1 MSTKEPPYPL
11 ACVTP
16 RILTDAP
23 AMIDKSGALLYSSK
37 TFLAVAGSEFA
48 GNRILPRDVALDII
62 TGNCASSGCFAKSGE
77 RTFCA
82 FRFPPDSDSALI
94 YPAQEDTSLA
104 HEKDRLSVSDTEPV
118 PASVSD
124 MDTEALPSSHGMTPA
139 ALARRLFSADEVYRN
154 RIYCSLPSLLRE
166 WVSEYGASFDAP
178 YVPQISCTERID
190 SSVCVRLSPVHF
202 FSMITALSDLLILS
216 GASDIFVD
224 AGKRQG
230 CIYVEISADC
240 GFCRFVSSD
249 ASVTEEPA
257 HNGSYDLC
265 KICIE
270 LCAKACGTRVAH
282 SAALLGEKA
291 FSITLDTVDY
301 DKIGLKAVS
310 STRFASSHVRDIRA
324 LYSGSDVIEK
334 AKENVLRKIGR
345 FPD

>member
-1 MSTKEPPYPL
+1 
-11 ACVTP
+11 
-16 RILTDAP
+16 
-23 AMIDKSGALLYSSK
+23 
-37 TFLAVAGSEFA
+37 
-48 GNRILPRDVALDII
+48 
-62 TGNCASSGCFAKSGE
+62 
-77 RTFCA
+77 
-82 FRFPPDSDSALI
+82 
-94 YPAQEDTSLA
+94 
-104 HEKDRLSVSDTEPV
+104 
-118 PASVSD
+118 
-124 MDTEALPSSHGMTPA
+124 
-139 ALARRLFSADEVYRN
+139 
-154 RIYCSLPSLLRE
+154 
-166 WVSEYGASFDAP
+166 
-178 YVPQISCTERID
+178 
-190 SSVCVRLSPVHF
+190 
-202 FSMITALSDLLILS
+202 MITALSDLLILS